1 MEWVRRDGVV
11 KKISEGK
18 MNVKKMSE
26 GEKYKTKDK
35 NKRRKDCNFLWGRG
49 RNGHE
54 QYDAMGKKS

>member
-1 MEWVRRDGVV
+1 M
-11 KKISEGK
+11 K
-18 MNVKKMSE
+18 VKKMSE
-26 GEKYKTKDK
+26 DEKYKTKDK